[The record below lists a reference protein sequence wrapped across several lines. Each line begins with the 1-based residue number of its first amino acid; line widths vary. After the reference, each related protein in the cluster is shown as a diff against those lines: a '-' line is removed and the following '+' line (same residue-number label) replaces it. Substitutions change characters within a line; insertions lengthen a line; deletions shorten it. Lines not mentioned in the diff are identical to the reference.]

1 MRRAGEVSTY
11 AQGVV
16 ALNREQAA
24 ASARAMLMPWQ
35 VRALDCALVKLK
47 DPAAASVVRMA
58 TGTGKTRTCAA
69 IILEAG
75 QEAVFAV
82 DRRALA
88 EQAAGA
94 FREAG
99 LSVALEMG
107 EKRSGRLL
115 PRDVTVTTVQT
126 AVARPGDLPDP
137 ERVGL
142 LVVDEA
148 HTGIQ
153 SENHAALIERY
164 KNSRRLALTA
174 TPHGP
179 DGTPPLVDGRIWRD
193 TCFDY
198 PIAEALDDGALVPI
212 EAVCVELEK
221 TQIKVHR
228 TKGPPGAVA
237 DGGQLVTEANLHAMA
252 KKALDMPSP
261 LIAFCPSTQVSA
273 MFAAVVNSYAGK
285 VVARHVDCYSED
297 HKDGSAL
304 EAFRQGEY
312 PIATNYMIWRYGVD
326 VPACVTAMFMQA
338 VNRTAYE
345 QGVGRVSR
353 WCCGA
358 SLKSRGASCSCGRRK
373 DRAFV
378 LDFAGN
384 YGRHEGADLWQIIA
398 PTATAEQRAA
408 MADQSRKEPGKSAS
422 EIAREVLERPLVER
436 VEVARFVES
445 RASIGKPLG
454 QLAERLRVVGIAPK
468 EPAEGEQPA
477 TPEQLDELAAR
488 VFYPHERALR
498 GGPWRQ
504 ALGTRQAAE
513 LLRSLDRRETMGR
526 AELQIVAQLERMQIL
541 DKAALVTMSQDQALR
556 IFQHHRPFITKK
568 G

>member
-1 MRRAGEVSTY
+1 
-11 AQGVV
+11 
-16 ALNREQAA
+16 
-24 ASARAMLMPWQ
+24 MLMPWQ
-35 VRALDCALVKLK
+35 VRAADATLAALKN
-47 DPAAASVVRMA
+47 PAAAEVVRMA

-75 QEAVFAV
+75 LPTVFGV

-88 EQAAGA
+88 EQAAAA
-94 FREAG
+94 FQEAG
-99 LSVALEMG
+99 LTVALEMG

-142 LVVDEA
+142 LVIDEA

-164 KNSRRLALTA
+164 RSARRIGLTA

-179 DGTPPLVDGRIWRD
+179 DGTPALVDGRIWTN

-198 PIAEALDDGALVPI
+198 PISEALEDGALVPI

-228 TKGPPGAVA
+228 TKGPPSGK

-252 KKALDMPSP
+252 KKALDMPPP

-273 MFAAVVNSYAGK
+273 MWVQIVNSYAGRE
-285 VVARHVDCYSED
+285 VAKHVDCYQDD

-304 EAFRQGEY
+304 EAFRRGEY
-312 PIATNYMIWRYGVD
+312 PIASNFMLWRYGVD
-326 VPACVTAMFMQA
+326 VPACVTAMFMQT
-338 VNRTAYE
+338 VHRVAYE

-353 WCCGA
+353 WCCAA
-358 SLKSRGASCSCGRRK
+358 SLKSRGSACSCGRRK
-373 DRAFV
+373 ARAYV

-384 YGRHEGADLWQIIA
+384 YGRHEGADLWLIIA
-398 PTATAEQRAA
+398 PSATPDQRAA
-408 MADQSRKEPGKSAS
+408 MAEESRKEPGKSAS
-422 EIAREVLERPLVER
+422 EIAKEVLERPLVER
-436 VEVARFVES
+436 VEVARFAES

-468 EPAEGEQPA
+468 EPAEGERPA
-477 TPEQLDELAAR
+477 TSEQLDDLAAR

-498 GGPWRQ
+498 AGPWRQ
-504 ALGTRQAAE
+504 ALGTRQAAD
-513 LLRSLDRRETMGR
+513 LLRALDRRETMGR
-526 AELQIVAQLERMQIL
+526 ADLQMVAQLERMQIL
-541 DKAALVTMSQDQALR
+541 DRAALITMSQEQANRLFR
-556 IFQHHRPFITKK
+556 HHRPFVDKK